1 MQRVPNGKTVIVL
14 LEVAGQAYGLPVTV
28 VQDALKVCR
37 SGQAA
42 AWRPCSD
49 TSGDGCDPQTIEVD
63 GRQFP
68 LVDLRTC
75 LGLSRPTACPRTRMA
90 IVVRSGEHWLGLLV
104 DAVGEI
110 AEVPRT
116 AITVVPRAPTAEVP
130 RTAITV
136 VPRAPTEPSDRP
148 VPWHQAVAQVARLGD
163 RTIGLLDADRLLP
176 APASHLTAVR

>member
-63 GRQFP
+63 GRQIP

-116 AITVVPRAPTAEVP
+116 AITVVPRAS
-130 RTAITV
+130 
-136 VPRAPTEPSDRP
+136 TEPSDRP
-148 VPWHQAVAQVARLGD
+148 VPWHQAIAQVARLGD